1 MWAAVDKWII
11 PALIVLIAGGR
22 LVLLNSTRGLRNKN
36 PGNIREGAGGGIQWN
51 GEAAIDR
58 DAEFEEF
65 ESFEMGIRAMG
76 RILASYRRQGFETV
90 EQVISRWAPPVE
102 NDTTSYINSVVNQS
116 GVLAGDKV
124 TKENEA
130 RVIAAI
136 IHHENGIN
144 PFSLDFIQRSVDIA

>member
-1 MWAAVDKWII
+1 M
-11 PALIVLIAGGR
+11 
-22 LVLLNSTRGLRNKN
+22 LLNSTRGLRNKN
-36 PGNIREGAGGGIQWN
+36 PGNIREAAGGGIAWN
-51 GEAAIDR
+51 GEAALDR
-58 DAEFEEF
+58 DDEFEVF

-90 EQVISRWAPPVE
+90 EQVINRWAPPVE
-102 NDTTSYINSVVNQS
+102 NDTDSYINSVVSRS
-116 GVLAGDKV
+116 GVLASDKV